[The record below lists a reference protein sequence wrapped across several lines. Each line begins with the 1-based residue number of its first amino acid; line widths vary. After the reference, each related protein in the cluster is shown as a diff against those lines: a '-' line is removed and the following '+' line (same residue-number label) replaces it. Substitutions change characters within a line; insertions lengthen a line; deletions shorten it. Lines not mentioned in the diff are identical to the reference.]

1 MIFQNNFTIALKLI
15 IKKGVNYSLP
25 PFVLSFLFC
34 FLTDPFSLGRMKKIS
49 LSYKSWQF
57 VNHTKKCF
65 HTRIFQVRKTKS
77 LWQGYIQGFSIRKYL
92 KYWYKDKFFCKMIFR
107 GGRIKI
113 IAYKNNNF
121 VVTSCRRK
129 PIQYL

>member
-15 IKKGVNYSLP
+15 IKKGGELQSAT
-25 PFVLSFLFC
+25 FCTVLSLLFSYWS
-34 FLTDPFSLGRMKKIS
+34 FFIGANEKIS

-57 VNHTKKCF
+57 ENHTKKCF

-77 LWQGYIQGFSIRKYL
+77 LWQGYIQGFSIRKNL